1 MGVTTQQL
9 LQPHMGVRLPADVRR
24 TLIAMGTA
32 CNQSAA
38 YLQWVAAQAMQVE
51 SLMEAHRAA
60 ECTDTPALH
69 AFTDLQHLADQHYE
83 QAIVVLAR
91 SATIYAVYAS
101 QVAQAVAADQ
111 TPPPPGS
118 TVIRPSDV
126 IAAWGHYL
134 PEVRFT
140 GDGDRVAQEQN
151 EAVAHARKHLK
162 ELITYRLQGESV
174 TAYDDI
180 ATVTDDGDGDGDGD
194 VNRQVEFADALHVY
208 AGVLVWALAVFSG
221 TEPDTRRNR

>member
-51 SLMEAHRAA
+51 SLMEAQRAA
-60 ECTDTPALH
+60 ECADTPALH

-140 GDGDRVAQEQN
+140 GDGDGDRVAQEQN

-180 ATVTDDGDGDGDGD
+180 ATVTDDGG
-194 VNRQVEFADALHVY
+194 VNRQVEFADTLHVY

-221 TEPDTRRNR
+221 TEPDRADTRRNR